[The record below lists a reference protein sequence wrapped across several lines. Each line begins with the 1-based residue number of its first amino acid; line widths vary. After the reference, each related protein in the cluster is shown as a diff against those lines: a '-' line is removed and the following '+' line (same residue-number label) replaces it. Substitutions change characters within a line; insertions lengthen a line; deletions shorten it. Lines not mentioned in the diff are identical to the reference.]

1 MNHSILIKTVRI
13 HGFRGLKNIE
23 VDLEKTTVLTGM
35 NNAGKTSFL
44 KALQLSLGN
53 RQFLSQ
59 DDFHIDGNDV
69 YNKIIIDIL
78 IIPVDEEGKQ
88 IKDFSEEWSEVFTE
102 SKIRFYN
109 NDFMCIPLRT
119 IVSSDSITNIIKT
132 KQYILE
138 TWVDFTFGEEPK
150 KNWYELDYKNNI
162 TFKFDE
168 IAFFYMDAKRD
179 ILEDIKLKNS
189 YIGKMLSNIEYS
201 PDDIKKIEEKIEE
214 LNQTAVEKSDILTIV
229 KESLL
234 ELNSAMSS
242 QSGGVELTPFTKKIR
257 DLNKGLNINYGDGS
271 DSFLMEY
278 HGMGTRSWSSLLTL
292 KAFIE
297 LFKRNSE
304 KNEKVFFPI
313 VALEEPEAHL
323 HPNAQKT
330 LYSQINSIA
339 GQKIISTHSPYVAS
353 MAQLNEIQNFY
364 KKNNNVA
371 IGKLNIKSFNDEEIR
386 KIKRQ
391 VINTRG
397 EIFFSKCIV
406 LFEGET
412 EEQALPIFFEK
423 YFGRSHI
430 EYGVDFIGVSGHG
443 NYLPF
448 IRFAENLQ
456 IPWFILSDNDK
467 DGTVKKSVEKQFI
480 DIQSEKKQNECVI
493 FLDDTFDF
501 EKQLINDGFQDEIK
515 EYLIESKIYANS
527 NHEEAQKPKDIE
539 EINNYSNDELYDVIT
554 KIKAQYAPLIAEKI
568 INSKKDLSPNI
579 KLLFDKL
586 DEKLKIRSSI

>member
-1 MNHSILIKTVRI
+1 MNHSILIKTVRVY
-13 HGFRGLKNIE
+13 GFRGLKNIE

-35 NNAGKTSFL
+35 NNAGKTSFF
-44 KALQLSLGN
+44 KALQLVLGN

-78 IIPVDEEGKQ
+78 IIPVDEKGKQ
-88 IKDFSEEWSEVFTE
+88 TKEFSEEWSNVFTE
-102 SKIRFYN
+102 LKIRFYN
-109 NDFMCIPLRT
+109 NDFACVPLRT
-119 IVSSDSITNIIKT
+119 VVISDSITNIIKT
-132 KQYILE
+132 KQYILK

-168 IAFFYMDAKRD
+168 IPFFYMDAKRD

-201 PDDIKKIEEKIEE
+201 PDDIKEIEEKIEE

>member
-1 MNHSILIKTVRI
+1 MNHSILIKAVRI

-23 VDLEKTTVLTGM
+23 VELQKTTILTGM

-44 KALQLSLGN
+44 KALQLALGN

-59 DDFHIDGNDV
+59 DDFYIEGNSV
-69 YNKIIIDIL
+69 HNEIIIDIL

-88 IKDFSEEWSEVFTE
+88 IKEFSDEWSEVFTE
-102 SKIRFYN
+102 SKMRFYN
-109 NDFMCIPLRT
+109 NDFACVPLRT
-119 IVSSDSITNIIKT
+119 VVSSDSVANTIKT

-138 TWVDFTFGEEPK
+138 TWIDFTFGEEPK

-162 TFKFDE
+162 SFKFDE
-168 IAFFYMDAKRD
+168 MPFFYMDAKRD
-179 ILEDIKLKNS
+179 ISEDIKLKSS

-201 PDDIKKIEEKIEE
+201 EDDIKEIEDKLEE

-234 ELNSAMSS
+234 ELNSAMNS

-257 DLNKGLNINYGDGS
+257 DLNKGLNINYGDGN

-297 LFKRNSE
+297 LFKRNSQ
-304 KNEKVFFPI
+304 KNDMVFFPI

-330 LYSQINSIA
+330 LYSQIDTIV
-339 GQKIISTHSPYVAS
+339 GQKIISTHSPYIAS
-353 MAQLNEIQNFY
+353 MGKLNEIINFY
-364 KKNNNVA
+364 KNENTVSV
-371 IGKLNIKSFNDEEIR
+371 GKIDTSLFGSEDMR
-386 KIKRQ
+386 KIERQ

-423 YFGRSHI
+423 YFGKNHI
-430 EYGVDFIGVSGHG
+430 ELGVDFVGVGGYG

-448 IRFAENLQ
+448 VRFAENLQ
-456 IPWFILSDNDK
+456 IPWFIFSDNDK
-467 DGTVKKSVEKQFI
+467 NGTVKKSVKKQFI
-480 DIQSEKKQNECVI
+480 DSQCEKQQNKCVI

-501 EKQLINDGFQDEIK
+501 EKQLIDDGFQDEIK
-515 EYLIESKIYANS
+515 EYLIESKVYTNLQ
-527 NHEEAQKPKDIE
+527 HQEAQKPKDIE
-539 EINNYSNDELYDVIT
+539 EINSYSDSELYSKIT
-554 KIKAQYAPLIAEKI
+554 NIKAQYAPIIAEKI
-568 INSKKDLSPNI
+568 VNSGKDLS
-579 KLLFDKL
+579 
-586 DEKLKIRSSI
+586 LKIQKLFIELSQELGIEVE